1 MYLANF
7 DDYKYFTKEE
17 FECKNTGNC
26 LMQKDFMDQLTI
38 LRETIGRPFII
49 SSGYR
54 DPSHPIEAR
63 KKEPGAHA
71 SGYACDI
78 GVRGGDAL
86 QIIGIALQ
94 LGFTGIGVN
103 QKGSGRFIHL
113 DILNSTPQRP
123 RPTIWSY

>member
-1 MYLANF
+1 MKL
-7 DDYKYFTKEE
+7 
-17 FECKNTGNC
+17 
-26 LMQKDFMDQLTI
+26 
-38 LRETIGRPFII
+38 
-49 SSGYR
+49 
-54 DPSHPIEAR
+54 R

-78 GVRGGDAL
+78 GVRGADAL

-113 DILNSTPQRP
+113 DILNGTPQRP

>member
-7 DDYKYFTKEE
+7 NDYKYFTKEE

-63 KKEPGAHA
+63 KKKPGQHTKGNAVDLLVNGPHAYEIIKEAMAMGVFKGIGFQQKGAH
-71 SGYACDI
+71 S
-78 GVRGGDAL
+78 
-86 QIIGIALQ
+86 
-94 LGFTGIGVN
+94 T
-103 QKGSGRFIHL
+103 RFIHL
-113 DILNSTPQRP
+113 DTRTEPAV
-123 RPTIWSY
+123 WSY

>member
-1 MYLANF
+1 MLL
-7 DDYKYFTKEE
+7 DPD
-17 FECKNTGNC
+17 
-26 LMQKDFMDQLTI
+26 
-38 LRETIGRPFII
+38 ETSRVIHETC
-49 SSGYR
+49 SSATVNRSRQYPVLDLYQTDRHVIYR
-54 DPSHPIEAR
+54 DATHPIEAR

-78 GVRGGDAL
+78 GVRGADAL
-86 QIIGIALQ
+86 QIVGIALQ